1 MTKEIYIT
9 KRSGEKERLD
19 LDKMHFVVEE
29 ACKSLSGVSSSQIEM
44 NADLQFYDGM
54 TTDEIQNI
62 LIRSANDLISLEN
75 PNYQYAAARLLLYSL
90 HKQVYGK
97 YEHLSLSQI
106 IDRNIELG
114 VYDSSI
120 KKKYTSTELKKM
132 NTWLKHERNEEF
144 TYAGL
149 RQVVDKYLCQD
160 RSSGQ
165 IYETPQ
171 FMYMM
176 IAATLFADYPKE
188 TRLNYVKK
196 YYDAT
201 SLFKINIPTPVMAGV
216 RTPIRQFAS
225 CVLVDVDDT
234 LPSIFSSNSAIGY
247 YIAQRAGIGINA
259 GRIRA
264 INSKIRGGE
273 VAHTGVIPFLKVYEA
288 TVRSCTQN
296 GVRGGSATTHF
307 PIWHYEIE
315 DILVLKNNKGT
326 EDNRVRKLD
335 YSVQINKLFYERL
348 LGGGDVTL
356 FSPHDVPEVYDAF
369 YSGDNDLFKEVYEKA
384 ERKTSIKKKTVKA
397 MELFSWLLKERAET
411 GRIYIMNVDHC
422 NSHSSFK
429 DPVFMSNLC
438 QEITLPTKPIQH
450 IDDENGEIALCILS
464 AINVGLINHLEELE
478 PLCDL
483 AVRALEEIIDYQGY
497 PVKAAE
503 ISTKARRSLGVGY
516 IGLAHYLA
524 KNKVKYNEKGAWKLV
539 HELTEAFQY
548 YLLSASNTLAQER
561 GACEGYSRT
570 KYADGVLPID
580 TYKKE
585 VDDVIG
591 AKLKYDWEDLR
602 KSIKE
607 HGLRHS
613 TLSAQMPSESSSV
626 VSNAT
631 NGIEPPRGYLS
642 VKKSKKGPLKQVVP
656 EYNRLKNFYTLL
668 WDMPGNEGYINI
680 VAAMQKFFDQSISG
694 NWSYNPLQYE
704 NNEVPMSVMMKDLLT
719 TYKLGWKTSYYQN
732 TYDFKGDEDTVQPAG
747 LEDTKIDNSA
757 NNVTMNGHSNGYVN
771 GHINGHS
778 NGSEIETY
786 DAAEGEG
793 ECEACNI

>member
-1 MTKEIYIT
+1 MSKDIYIT
-9 KRSGEKERLD
+9 KRNGSREILD

-29 ACKSLSGVSSSQIEM
+29 ACAGLAGVSSSQIEM

-54 TTDEIQNI
+54 TSEEIQEI
-62 LIRSANDLISLEN
+62 LIKSANDLISLEN
-75 PNYQYAAARLLLYSL
+75 PNYQYAAARLLLYGL
-90 HKQVYGK
+90 HKKVYTK
-97 YEHLSLSQI
+97 YEHDSLSTI
-106 IDRNIELG
+106 IDRNIERG
-114 VYDSSI
+114 VYDSAI
-120 KKKYTSTELKKM
+120 KDQYTDTELKKM
-132 NTWLKHERNEEF
+132 NTWLKHDRNEEF

-160 RSSGQ
+160 RSNGD

-176 IAATLFADYPKE
+176 IAATLFANYPKD

-234 LPSIFSSNSAIGY
+234 LSSIFSSNSAIGY
-247 YIAQRAGIGINA
+247 YIAQRAGIGINS
-259 GRIRA
+259 GRTRA

-273 VAHTGVIPFLKVYEA
+273 VAHTGVIPFLKVYES

-307 PIWHYEIE
+307 PIWHYEID

-326 EDNRVRKLD
+326 EDNRVRRLD
-335 YSVQINKLFYERL
+335 YSIQINKLFYERL
-348 LGGGDVTL
+348 LTNKDITL
-356 FSPHDVPEVYDAF
+356 FSPHEVPEVYDAF
-369 YSGDNDLFKEVYEKA
+369 YSGDNDLFKDVYEKA
-384 ERKTSIKKKTVKA
+384 ERKTSIRKKTVSAK
-397 MELFSWLLKERAET
+397 ELFGNMLKERAET
-411 GRIYIMNVDHC
+411 GRIYIMNVDHS

-429 DPVFMSNLC
+429 DPVYMSNLC

-450 IDDENGEIALCILS
+450 IDDEEGEIALCILS
-464 AINVGLINHLEELE
+464 AINVGLINKLEELE
-478 PLCDL
+478 PLCEL

-503 ISTKARRSLGVGY
+503 ISTKARRSLGIGY

-524 KNKVKYNEKGAWKLV
+524 KNKVKYDDPKAWALV

-548 YLLSASNTLAQER
+548 YLLVASNTLAEER
-561 GACEGYSRT
+561 GACEYFDRT
-570 KYADGVLPID
+570 KYADGILPID
-580 TYKKE
+580 TYKKDIDG
-585 VDDVIG
+585 VVNT
-591 AKLKYDWEDLR
+591 KLQYDWTTLR
-602 KSIKE
+602 KDIKL

-642 VKKSKKGPLKQVVP
+642 VKKSKKGPLKQIVP
-656 EYNRLKNFYTLL
+656 QYQTLKNHYTLL
-668 WDMPGNEGYINI
+668 WDMPNNTGYINV
-680 VAAMQKFFDQSISG
+680 VAVMQKFFDQGISG
-694 NWSYNPLQYE
+694 NWSYNPTQFPD
-704 NNEVPMSVMMKDLLT
+704 NEVPMSVMMQDLLT
-719 TYKLGWKTSYYQN
+719 TYKMGWKTSYYQN
-732 TYDFKGDEDTVQPAG
+732 TYDYKVDPNELPDDLPLAALAPSAMDMLDE
-747 LEDTKIDNSA
+747 ED
-757 NNVTMNGHSNGYVN
+757 
-771 GHINGHS
+771 
-778 NGSEIETY
+778 
-786 DAAEGEG
+786 
-793 ECEACNI
+793 CEACNI